1 MPGLIWAQS
10 LVEERVKAWQIFRHS
25 VRQVTGNLPAA
36 LRVSLVPMAVQVVV
50 LVAMIATIV
59 AFSPMIESG
68 GPDLGLTLG
77 FLAGVVVVAITAL
90 WIAVAWHR
98 FILMGE
104 APRGWIPAFHGAR
117 LWAYFLRSL
126 GQALVTGLVAVILGM
141 VVGLVVDLLFPSDEG
156 REVDRHCPS
165 GLPASPDTRPA
176 ALGRVAGAAI
186 DGGQGFG
193 VSWDATEGAT
203 GTLLAL
209 AGIGILAQ
217 LGLSLVGSALDYANL
232 WILSAAW
239 QLVVSWLVTMVGVS
253 VLTTLYGHYVEGRPL
268 V

>member
-1 MPGLIWAQS
+1 M
-10 LVEERVKAWQIFRHS
+10 KAWRIFRHS
-25 VRQVTGNLPAA
+25 VRQVTGNLPTA
-36 LRVSLVPMAVQVVV
+36 LRVSLVPMAVQVAV
-50 LVAMIATIV
+50 LVAMMAVIV
-59 AFSPMIESG
+59 AFSPMIESS
-68 GPDLGLTLG
+68 GPDLGLILG

-141 VVGLVVDLLFPSDEG
+141 VVGFVVDLLFPTDEG
-156 REVDRHCPS
+156 VVKLTAIVLLVFLPVLTLGLRLWA
-165 GLPASPDTRPA
+165 GLP
-176 ALGRVAGAAI
+176 GAAI

-193 VSWDATEGAT
+193 AGWDATEGAT

-209 AGIGILAQ
+209 TGIGILAQ